1 MREMLGA
8 RSDAHCMRAVY
19 QMVRKSKTDPS
30 TAHHGILRIQSD
42 GTSGFHRSDV
52 WTADETSLVAGAGT
66 LALTNV
72 VEHEGARGNEKGGGG
87 GGDSREKR
95 GSGAS
100 EKEQMPSRPSRDALV
115 SRPSHVHFGTEQAEV
130 HEIPSSY
137 IGSDSDEDAGIF
149 KGLNSD
155 GGTQY
160 STSSC
165 PAEDLDSPLA
175 AAATRD
181 TVVKQLSPECDPA
194 GPKSTRRSIAIEEQA
209 EVHEIPASLICGDS
223 DEDDTKGN
231 TDALESDK
239 TPATTTARSLIDL
252 DGSLIHDGIRTRM
265 RCSTRGA
272 GQDASNASRAQ
283 GATRHRSPPPICL
296 GSPPPSNPLSIFE
309 PSDEDAAT
317 SDEGPGKQDEEDRE
331 KPMLGRSSHSVDR
344 TLGTRLG
351 LEGLEGGGMGES
363 AKGGFNQSCRLSGKM
378 LSKGV
383 IEDVYPPFDAQVE
396 RFVKVSGGGHGV
408 YFGEHNIFALG
419 VIKRSVSKYHQRWK
433 SSGTS
438 NNLLLGASTKW
449 LKEPRFSTS
458 KGARVQ
464 EYKGEKNSGSAAGGV
479 FFYFWFYSVL
489 ILFFISIVF
498 FRQRC
503 C

>member
-1 MREMLGA
+1 MM
-8 RSDAHCMRAVY
+8 
-19 QMVRKSKTDPS
+19 RKSKSDPS

-42 GTSGFHRSDV
+42 GTSELHRLDV
-52 WTADETSLVAGAGT
+52 WTADGTSPVAGAGT
-66 LALTNV
+66 SALTSV

-87 GGDSREKR
+87 GDSRVKR

-100 EKEQMPSRPSRDALV
+100 EKEQMPPSRPSRDPLV

-137 IGSDSDEDAGIF
+137 IGSDSDEDAGNF
-149 KGLNSD
+149 KGLNS
-155 GGTQY
+155 GSGTQY

-165 PAEDLDSPLA
+165 PAEDLDSQLA
-175 AAATRD
+175 AAATGD
-181 TVVKQLSPECDPA
+181 MVVKQWSPECDPA

-209 EVHEIPASLICGDS
+209 QVHEIPASLICGDS

-231 TDALESDK
+231 TGALESDK
-239 TPATTTARSLIDL
+239 TSATTTARSLIDL

-265 RCSTRGA
+265 RYSTRGA
-272 GQDASNASRAQ
+272 GQDASSASRAQ
-283 GATRHRSPPPICL
+283 GATRHRSPPPIRL

-317 SDEGPGKQDEEDRE
+317 SDEGPGKQDEEE
-331 KPMLGRSSHSVDR
+331 IKKPMLGMGSHSAYR
-344 TLGTRLG
+344 TLDTRLG

-363 AKGGFNQSCRLSGKM
+363 AKGGFNQSCRLSRKM
-378 LSKGV
+378 LSNGL
-383 IEDVYPPFDAQVE
+383 IEDLYPPFDAQVE

-419 VIKRSVSKYHQRWK
+419 VIKRSVSQYHQRWK

-438 NNLLLGASTKW
+438 TNLLSGASTKL
-449 LKEPRFSTS
+449 LKQPRFSTS

-464 EYKGEKNSGSAAGGV
+464 ESNGEKNVGSAAGGV
-479 FFYFWFYSVL
+479 YIFVIFSFNFIFYLDCFV
-489 ILFFISIVF
+489 
-498 FRQRC
+498 RHRC
-503 C
+503 